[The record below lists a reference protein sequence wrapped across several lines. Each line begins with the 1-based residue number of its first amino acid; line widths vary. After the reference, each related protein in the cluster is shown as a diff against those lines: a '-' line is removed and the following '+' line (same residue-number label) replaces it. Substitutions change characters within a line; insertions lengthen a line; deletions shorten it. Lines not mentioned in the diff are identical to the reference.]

1 MSDSRLSILKQAESS
16 KRKEAEAVKLLMKEK
31 AIAAA
36 KNVSVII
43 RSKKSIAQ
51 LIRASS

>member
-1 MSDSRLSILKQAESS
+1 MSDSRLSILKQAEIR
-16 KRKEAEAVKLLMKEK
+16 KRKEAEEVKRRMKEK
-31 AIAAA
+31 AETAA

-43 RSKKSIAQ
+43 RSTKSIPQ